1 MHSITHWFR
10 DDGESFGHNYL
21 PYPADKAPYL
31 VFSVYTVV
39 AIGSCIYTDTLL
51 TMDDV
56 GKQFVYFNLRMLN
69 EYIEN
74 YIF

>member
-1 MHSITHWFR
+1 MTAKLLATII
-10 DDGESFGHNYL
+10 YL
-21 PYPADKAPYL
+21 ILPTEAPYL
-31 VFSVYTVV
+31 VFSVYTIV